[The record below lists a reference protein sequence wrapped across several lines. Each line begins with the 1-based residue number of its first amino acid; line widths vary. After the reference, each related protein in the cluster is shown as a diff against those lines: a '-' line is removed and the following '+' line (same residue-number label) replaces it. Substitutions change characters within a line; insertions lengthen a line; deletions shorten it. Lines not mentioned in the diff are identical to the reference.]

1 MTIEPNALVPAAQ
14 YLRMSTE
21 HQRYS
26 PDNQRA
32 AIAAYAE
39 ERGYRIV
46 STYIDSG
53 KSGLTL
59 QGRDGLKQLLS
70 DAVTGNAGFKAILV
84 LDVSRW
90 GRFQDADQ
98 GSHYEW
104 LCKSSGVAVHYVA
117 EPFEQDGSATASII
131 KQLKRVM
138 AGEYSRELSAKVLF
152 AQTRGASLGFL
163 QGGIVPYGIRRMV
176 VDEHGNPKG
185 ILQQGEWKT
194 MRSDRILP
202 VPGPQHEIHVINR
215 IFRLY
220 LKGRSCQR
228 IADALNRE
236 GVPAVRGRKWTYGL
250 VYGLINRDWVL
261 GKVTFGRTSKP
272 LKGKWVQKPREEWI
286 QVQAFP
292 PLVDPEIV
300 MRARSEGVYGKAA
313 IIDNRKLLRDLRQL
327 HARHGRVTYALIK
340 KAHGVAH
347 PNTYKK
353 HFGTLDAAYRLIG
366 LNREE
371 WTRIR
376 RPAIHI
382 RKSVLLSGLRRCY
395 EKNGRISAKLVDA
408 DPCIPSEHTYT
419 KIFGRLSD
427 AYRLAGIP
435 YEDRITSA
443 AAGRRRAQRERDDA
457 KVDQAGSKAGA

>member
-1 MTIEPNALVPAAQ
+1 MSLTIEARPPIRAAQ

-26 PDNQRA
+26 PDNQRH
-32 AIAAYAE
+32 AIARYAA
-39 ERGYRIV
+39 ERGYEIV
-46 STYIDSG
+46 KTYVDSG

-59 QGRDGLKQLLS
+59 KGRDGLKQLLS
-70 DAVTGNAGFKAILV
+70 DAVSGASEFNAILV

-90 GRFQDADQ
+90 GRFQDTDQ

-104 LCKSSGVAVHYVA
+104 LCKSAGVAVHYVQ

-138 AGEYSRELSAKVLF
+138 AAEYSRELSVKVAA
-152 AQTRGASLGFL
+152 AQMRYASMGFL
-163 QGGIVPYGIRRMV
+163 QGGIVPYGVRRML
-176 VDEHGNPKG
+176 VDEAGNPKG
-185 ILQQGEWKT
+185 ILEQGQWKP

-202 VPGPQHEIHVINR
+202 VPGPQHEIDVINR

-220 LKGRSCQR
+220 LRKRSCQR
-228 IADALNRE
+228 IADVLNRD
-236 GVPAVRGRKWTYGL
+236 GIPAVRGKAWTYGL
-250 VYGLINRDWVL
+250 VYGVIYRDWVL
-261 GKVTFGRTSKP
+261 GMVTFNRTSTR
-272 LKGKWVQKPREEWI
+272 LKERWVQNPREEWV
-286 QVQAFP
+286 QVQVFP
-292 PLVDPEIV
+292 PLVDPAIV
-300 MRARSEGVYGKAA
+300 KAA
-313 IIDNRKLLRDLRQL
+313 RATSPHGQAAILDNRKLLRDLRRL
-327 HARHGRVTYALIK
+327 KEKHGRITYALIK
-340 KAHGVAH
+340 KEPYMAH

-353 HFGTLDAAYRLIG
+353 HFGSLDAAYRLVG

-382 RKSVLLSGLRRCY
+382 KRSTLLAGLRHCY
-395 EKNGRISAKLVDA
+395 ETNGRISAKLVDA

-435 YEDRITSA
+435 YTDRVTSA
-443 AAGRRRAQRERDDA
+443 AKGRERALAEARANSDA
-457 KVDQAGSKAGA
+457 SGGA